1 MNVSHHRRAQ
11 QAFSLIELLL
21 VLVIL
26 AVLAAVI
33 VPKFSGRSQQARE
46 TAAQADI
53 SALELSLDVFETDI
67 GRYPTRT
74 EGLDALVREPAG
86 LPDGV
91 WKGYLKRG
99 GVPTDPWGSEYVYV
113 QPGQHNTD
121 SYDLYSPGPD
131 RQEGTDDDIVNWT
144 VRE

>member
-1 MNVSHHRRAQ
+1 MQRYLRRRR

-46 TAAQADI
+46 TAAKADI
-53 SALELSLDVFETDI
+53 AALELALDVFETDI
-67 GRYPTRT
+67 GRYPTRA
-74 EGLDALVREPAG
+74 EGLDALVTEPAG
-86 LPDGV
+86 LQQGV

-99 GVPTDPWGSEYVYV
+99 GVPTDPWGSTYVYV
-113 QPGQHNTD
+113 QPGVHNTD
-121 SYDLYSPGPD
+121 GYDLCSPGPD
-131 RQEGTDDDIVNWT
+131 RQEGTEDDITNWT